1 MSEHSLPDDL
11 SRWPDDPYQ
20 LLGVPRGVAPRDLK
34 RSYTRLIRIYK
45 PEHYPEHFRR
55 IRAAY
60 EQILRYVELIE
71 KSHDAVDAV
80 EGQTPSHASDDDG
93 SRKEPFYQ
101 GPITDG
107 FTAPVN
113 RASIPPPPL
122 VGEMDHLWQR
132 AIVGEESAAYAGLAA
147 LAERE
152 PQRIGIYLRLY
163 WLLAVEPELD
173 VTNSP
178 VDWLVRGMSATGGM
192 GPLGE
197 LYRRE
202 LELHPEE
209 ALAQRCDRLLQQ
221 IHAPAA
227 LANLLSWRWHAAGR
241 LARWGLVAAEVEQM
255 RARVCPDDEESWL
268 RLLLSVAD
276 GAAWAAD
283 DQGEA
288 LFASCAQEVGRHE
301 HAAVRHP
308 DWFDRLDYLRSVR
321 SGWRALRDAGYA
333 EEHFP
338 RLIAAGWARPTA
350 ELRPLLLEVCSQVQ
364 DDPHDWLD
372 YFDQVERLGAAV
384 LGFFC
389 DLMRQLDLRLEVQQH
404 LFPSPEQ
411 VAQLAWR
418 FVEESAELDY
428 GRLRHRMV
436 DFCLAESVQPEWL
449 AQALLDLHLGAL
461 PPGQTLGQVVMS
473 DWPLRCVCLAVWLFW
488 LS

>member
-1 MSEHSLPDDL
+1 VSEHSLPDDL
-11 SRWPDDPYQ
+11 SRWPDDPYE
-20 LLGVPRGVAPRDLK
+20 LLGVRRGVAPRDLK

-60 EQILRYVELIE
+60 EQILRYVELFE
-71 KSHDAVDAV
+71 KPGDGPDGAEQQAPSQPPDEDAL
-80 EGQTPSHASDDDG
+80 G
-93 SRKEPFYQ
+93 Q
-101 GPITDG
+101 GPFDQVPAPDRSG
-107 FTAPVN
+107 APVD
-113 RASIPPPPL
+113 RPSPPAPPS
-122 VGEMDHLWQR
+122 VGEMDILWQR
-132 AIVGEESAAYAGLAA
+132 AIGGDESAAYGGLTA

-152 PQRIGIYLRLY
+152 PQRIGLYLRLY
-163 WLLAVEPELD
+163 WLLAVDPELD
-173 VTNSP
+173 ATRSP
-178 VDWLVRGMSATGGM
+178 IDWLVRGIGATGRT

-202 LELHPEE
+202 LELRPEQ
-209 ALAQRCDRLLQQ
+209 ALAEPCGRLLQQ
-221 IHAPAA
+221 VTTPAE
-227 LANLLSWRWHAAGR
+227 LASLLSWRWRAAGR
-241 LARWGLVAAEVEQM
+241 LARWGLVAAERERM
-255 RARVCPDDEESWL
+255 RDRICPDDEERWL
-268 RLLLSVAD
+268 QLLLTIAD
-276 GAAWAAD
+276 GAAWAED
-283 DQGEA
+283 DEGQA

-321 SGWRALRDAGYA
+321 SGWRALRDAGYS

-350 ELRPLLLEVCSQVQ
+350 ELRPLLLEVCSQIQ
-364 DDPHDWLD
+364 DEPHEWLG

-404 LFPSPEQ
+404 FFPSPEQ

-418 FVEESAELDY
+418 FVEESAELEY
-428 GRLRHRMV
+428 GRLRHRML

-449 AQALLDLHLGAL
+449 AQALLDLHLGTL